1 MQESKLLVQKPVS
14 DTRNIIL
21 EAARLRIARYGPDG
35 LRIAHIAKDA
45 GVSHP
50 LILHHFRNREGLIT
64 ALVELAAT
72 RAASHLHAIV
82 SLPDL
87 SPTSI
92 EGLLFELAIRLDEEG
107 DAELLAW
114 ALRKR
119 PAQAEPMLAQ
129 MLSQCVEHID
139 QLRTTPPTSRAIN
152 SQTRL
157 WVAFLACFLL
167 GDGLLGRS
175 VARAVPL
182 SKEERFAL
190 RPLVASVAAQVL
202 V

>member
-1 MQESKLLVQKPVS
+1 MANSQILAHKTPS
-14 DTRNIIL
+14 DTRQIIL
-21 EAARLRIARYGPDG
+21 EAARLRITRYGADG

-45 GVSHP
+45 GISHP
-50 LILHHFRNREGLIT
+50 LVLHHFRNREGLIT

-87 SPTSI
+87 SPTSL
-92 EGLLFELAIRLDEEG
+92 EGLLFDLAIRLDEEG

-119 PAQAEPMLAQ
+119 PALAEPMLAQ
-129 MLSQCVEHID
+129 MLGQCVEHID
-139 QLRTTPPTSRAIN
+139 RLRSTHPTSRGIN

-167 GDGLLGRS
+167 GDGLVGRS
-175 VARAVPL
+175 IARAIPL
-182 SKEERFAL
+182 SKEERYAL
-190 RPLVASVAAQVL
+190 RPLVATLAAEAL
-202 V
+202 L